1 MLWYMQNGLQL
12 NPDKSET
19 PVIGTSNQ
27 LQAASS
33 SLTTISVA
41 GVDLPTAEHMK
52 VLGVTL
58 DRRLSFDQHVSAVAR
73 SCNFHAQAIRH
84 IRPLLT
90 RDLAA
95 TLTCSLILSRL
106 DYCNAILHGA
116 PVGCIRKRQRVQN
129 NAAKIVCQA
138 SRRSHARPLLREL
151 HWLPVVQRIDY
162 KVATLT
168 YKVWQTSTP
177 AYLSQH
183 ITDRTTTRNLRSSS
197 APTLVQPF
205 CRTTFANR
213 AFRSRN
219 SAETGKFR
227 GSAQN
232 SVVHGKLVPINHHS
246 LITRNHNAVIKQ

>member
-106 DYCNAILHGA
+106 DYCNAILLHPKA
-116 PVGCIRKRQRVQN
+116 SARAEQRGQDRLPGIE
-129 NAAKIVCQA
+129 KITCQA
-138 SRRSHARPLLREL
+138 TSEGTAL
-151 HWLPVVQRIDY
+151 
-162 KVATLT
+162 ATGR
-168 YKVWQTSTP
+168 
-177 AYLSQH
+177 A
-183 ITDRTTTRNLRSSS
+183 
-197 APTLVQPF
+197 
-205 CRTTFANR
+205 ANR
-213 AFRSRN
+213 LQGGHADIQGL
-219 SAETGKFR
+219 AD
-227 GSAQN
+227 
-232 SVVHGKLVPINHHS
+232 INASISQPAHHRPHHHS
-246 LITRNHNAVIKQ
+246 QSQVIVRSDTGPALLQNDLCQPRFSL